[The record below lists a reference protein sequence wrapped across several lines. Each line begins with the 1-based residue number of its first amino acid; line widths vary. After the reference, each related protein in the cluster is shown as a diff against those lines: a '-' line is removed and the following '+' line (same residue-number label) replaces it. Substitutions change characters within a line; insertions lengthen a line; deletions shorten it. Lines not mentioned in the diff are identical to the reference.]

1 MNDAPTCPECGGRDD
16 WHKAGCSYTGATPPP
31 AQSSGAEPAATETE
45 PLGAQTSGPTT
56 PPAKKRSSV
65 ASGFGGC
72 FGVGLAFL
80 AVGVAIFVILML
92 VAVGSTQ

>member
-56 PPAKKRSSV
+56 PPAKNAALLLPDSV
-65 ASGFGGC
+65 AASA
-72 FGVGLAFL
+72 LA
-80 AVGVAIFVILML
+80 
-92 VAVGSTQ
+92 SPSSS

>member
-1 MNDAPTCPECGGRDD
+1 MTETPTCPECEGRDG

-31 AQSSGAEPAATETE
+31 GQSSTSEPATRATD
-45 PLGAQTSGPTT
+45 PLESAARKPTT
-56 PPAKKRSSV
+56 PPEKQRSAV

-72 FGVGLAFL
+72 FGVGLAVV

-92 VAVGSTQ
+92 VAVGSTR